1 MIHSS
6 ELNRSI
12 DRRAVRFGRARYLGF
27 TAVGLALAMMA
38 PLHAQA
44 EAAAPADKSNT
55 EVSEVVVNGI
65 PYKETVLPTRL
76 QSSSTYGLNL
86 NVMDTPRNTTL
97 LSKTQLETLNL
108 NDPRAFSYLTSSSYT
123 DAAFGTPNIPRIRT
137 QYADL
142 FYNGMRDSLTQNGY
156 GVPVNFDSIDNISIT
171 KGPAS
176 VSAGPGPGVAG
187 YSSSQASEREVV
199 ARPRP
204 SRSSQSP

>member
-86 NVMDTPRNTTL
+86 NVMDTR
-97 LSKTQLETLNL
+97 
-108 NDPRAFSYLTSSSYT
+108 RCC
-123 DAAFGTPNIPRIRT
+123 R
-137 QYADL
+137 
-142 FYNGMRDSLTQNGY
+142 
-156 GVPVNFDSIDNISIT
+156 
-171 KGPAS
+171 
-176 VSAGPGPGVAG
+176 
-187 YSSSQASEREVV
+187 
-199 ARPRP
+199 RP
-204 SRSSQSP
+204 SLRRSTSTIRGPSRI